1 MINREIPAPRYVIK
15 QCEKFI
21 EICDGKSDKYSV
33 DEEKLSK
40 IDRILKLLIMP
51 RGLKSGQSIYDC
63 SCGYQW
69 LLYASTL
76 CIVYKNNPSKRRY
89 ETVILEV
96 GRKNFKTFTIATV
109 FILLFLLEPK
119 FSKFYSVVP
128 DGALSREVK
137 TAIEEILKSSP
148 IIYYRKNIPR
158 FKILRDY
165 IEFSL
170 LDSKYIPLNYSNSRM
185 DGKLPN
191 VFLADE
197 VGALPN
203 SYAIEAM
210 RSGQLNILN
219 KLGCIVSTKY
229 PTANN
234 PFEDEVN
241 YAKKVLDGVQ
251 DDETVFSLLY
261 EPDDTENWAT
271 DGMILKHANPVA
283 LEIPEIWEDLM
294 KKRARAISLESAR
307 ENFITKHCNIIYQGA
322 GTESFIDIKDLQS
335 CRVNKIDWTK
345 REVYVGVDLSMSN
358 DNTAVAICAEEDGK
372 ILADVICFVPEG
384 RVDEKNKFEKIDYR
398 RFINLGKCVSCGNKT
413 IDYGAVEDF
422 VFKIEEKYGVT
433 IKAIGFDRY
442 NAISSAQKWNQKYN
456 TVEIRQHSD
465 TLHPPTKLLS
475 EKIANGEFEY
485 EKNTLLEIN
494 FENARCT
501 YDTNMNRYV
510 TKKKSSGKVDMVVAM
525 INAVYLLQQDIIF
538 DDSGWAV
545 QY

>member
-1 MINREIPAPRYVIK
+1 
-15 QCEKFI
+15 
-21 EICDGKSDKYSV
+21 
-33 DEEKLSK
+33 
-40 IDRILKLLIMP
+40 MP
-51 RGLKSGQSIYDC
+51 RGLKAGKSIYEC

-69 LLYASTL
+69 LLYASAL
-76 CIVYKNNPSKRRY
+76 CVVYRENPNKRRY

-96 GRKNFKTFTIATV
+96 GRKNFKTFTIATIFV
-109 FILLFLLEPK
+109 LLFLLEPK
-119 FSKFYSVVP
+119 FSKFYSVAP

-148 IIYYRKNIPR
+148 FIYQNKNRYR

-165 IEFSL
+165 IEFL
-170 LDSKYIPLNYSNSRM
+170 PNENKYIPLNYSNSRM

-241 YAKKVLDGVQ
+241 YAKRVLDGVQ
-251 DDETVFSLLY
+251 KDETVFSLLY
-261 EPDDTENWAT
+261 EPDETELWTN
-271 DGMILKHANPVA
+271 DDMILKHANPVA
-283 LEIPEIWEDLM
+283 LEISEIWEDLI
-294 KKRARAISLESAR
+294 KKRARAISVESAR
-307 ENFITKHCNIIYQGA
+307 ENFLTKHCNIIYQGS
-322 GTESFIDIKDLQS
+322 GTESFIDIKDLQN
-335 CRVNKIDWTK
+335 CRVNKIDWSG
-345 REVYVGVDLSMSN
+345 REVYIGVDLSMSN
-358 DNTAVAICAEEDGK
+358 DNTAVAITSEENGK
-372 ILADVICFVPEG
+372 ILADVICFIPEG
-384 RVDEKNKFEKIDYR
+384 RTEEKSKFERLDYK
-398 RFINLGKCVSCGNKT
+398 RFIKSMKCIACGNKT
-413 IDYGAVEDF
+413 IDYGIVEDF
-422 VFKIEEKYGVT
+422 VFNIEEKYKVK

-442 NAISSAQKWNQKYN
+442 NAISSAQKWNRKYN

-475 EKIANGEFEY
+475 EKITNGEFEY

-501 YDTNMNRYV
+501 YNTNMNRYV
-510 TKKKSSGKVDMVVAM
+510 TKKKSNGKVDMVVAL
-525 INAVYLLQQDIIF
+525 INAVYLLQQDVIF
-538 DDSGWAV
+538 DDTGWAV
-545 QY
+545 QF

>member
-1 MINREIPAPRYVIK
+1 MNSETPAPRYVIK
-15 QCEKFI
+15 TCQNFIDIYEDKSEKYFFDISKFGKI
-21 EICDGKSDKYSV
+21 EN
-33 DEEKLSK
+33 
-40 IDRILKLLIMP
+40 ILKLLIMP
-51 RGLKSGQSIYDC
+51 RGLKAGKSIFEC

-69 LLYASTL
+69 LLYASAL
-76 CIVYKNNPSKRRY
+76 CIVYRKNPNKRRY

-96 GRKNFKTFTIATV
+96 GRKNFKTFTIATIFV
-109 FILLFLLEPK
+109 LLFLLEPK
-119 FSKFYSVVP
+119 FSKFYSVAP
-128 DGALSREVK
+128 DGSLSREVK
-137 TAIEEILKSSP
+137 AAIEEILKSSP
-148 IIYYRKNIPR
+148 FIYQNKNHYR

-165 IEFSL
+165 IEFL
-170 LDSKYIPLNYSNSRM
+170 PNENKYIPLNYSNSRM

-241 YAKKVLDGVQ
+241 YAKRVLDGVQ
-251 DDETVFSLLY
+251 KDETVFSLLY
-261 EPDDTENWAT
+261 EPDNTENWAN
-271 DGMILKHANPVA
+271 DDMILKHTNPVA
-283 LEIPEIWEDLM
+283 LEISEIWEDLI
-294 KKRARAISLESAR
+294 KKRARAISVESAR
-307 ENFITKHCNIIYQGA
+307 ENFLTKHCNIIYQGS
-322 GTESFIDIKDLQS
+322 GTESFIDIKDLQA
-335 CRVNKIDWTK
+335 CRVNKIDWSG
-345 REVYVGVDLSMSN
+345 REVYIGVDLSMSN
-358 DNTAVAICAEEDGK
+358 DNTAVAIASEENGK

-384 RVDEKNKFEKIDYR
+384 RLEEKSKFERLDYK
-398 RFINLGKCVSCGNKT
+398 RFIKALKCIACGNKT
-413 IDYGAVEDF
+413 IDYGIVEDF
-422 VFKIEEKYGVT
+422 VFNVEERYNVK

-442 NAISSAQKWNQKYN
+442 NAISSAQKWNRKYN

-475 EKIANGEFEY
+475 EKITNGEFEY

-510 TKKKSSGKVDMVVAM
+510 TKKKSCGKVDMVVAL
-525 INAVYLLQQDIIF
+525 INAIYLLQQDIIF
-538 DDSGWAV
+538 DDTGWAV
-545 QY
+545 QF

>member
-1 MINREIPAPRYVIK
+1 MTGHKSYQYARGVINREIPSPKYVIK

-21 EICDGKSDKYSV
+21 EIFDGKSDKYFL
-33 DEEKLSK
+33 DEEKLNS
-40 IDRILKLLIMP
+40 IDSILKLLIMP
-51 RGLKSGQSIYDC
+51 RGLKAGSSIYDC

-76 CIVYKNNPSKRRY
+76 CVVYRENPNKRRY

-96 GRKNFKTFTIATV
+96 GRKNFKTFTIATI

-119 FSKFYSVVP
+119 FSKFYSVAP

-148 IIYYRKNIPR
+148 LVYFYKGIPR

-165 IEFSL
+165 IEFNLTESR
-170 LDSKYIPLNYSNSRM
+170 YIPLNYSNSRM

-241 YAKKVLDGVQ
+241 YAKRILDGTQ
-251 DDETVFSLLY
+251 NDETVFSLLY
-261 EPDDTENWAT
+261 EPDNIEDWTFDDT
-271 DGMILKHANPVA
+271 ILKQANPVA
-283 LEIPEIWEDLM
+283 LEIPEIWEDLI
-294 KKRARAISLESAR
+294 KKRARAISIESAR
-307 ENFITKHCNIIYQGA
+307 ENFLTKHCNIIYQGA
-322 GTESFIDIKDLQS
+322 GTESFIDIKDLQC
-335 CRVNKIDWTK
+335 CRVNKIDWTG
-345 REVYVGVDLSMSN
+345 REVYIGVDLSMSN

-372 ILADVICFVPEG
+372 ILADVVCFIPEG
-384 RVDEKNKFEKIDYR
+384 RIDEKNKFEKLDYR
-398 RFINLGKCVSCGNKT
+398 RFVAAGKLSLV
-413 IDYGAVEDF
+413 A
-422 VFKIEEKYGVT
+422 IEPS
-433 IKAIGFDRY
+433 I
-442 NAISSAQKWNQKYN
+442 
-456 TVEIRQHSD
+456 
-465 TLHPPTKLLS
+465 
-475 EKIANGEFEY
+475 
-485 EKNTLLEIN
+485 
-494 FENARCT
+494 
-501 YDTNMNRYV
+501 
-510 TKKKSSGKVDMVVAM
+510 MV
-525 INAVYLLQQDIIF
+525 L
-538 DDSGWAV
+538 
-545 QY
+545 

>member
-119 FSKFYSVVP
+119 FSKFYSVAP

-251 DDETVFSLLY
+251 DDENVFSLLY

-335 CRVNKIDWTK
+335 CRVNKIDWT
-345 REVYVGVDLSMSN
+345 
-358 DNTAVAICAEEDGK
+358 
-372 ILADVICFVPEG
+372 
-384 RVDEKNKFEKIDYR
+384 
-398 RFINLGKCVSCGNKT
+398 
-413 IDYGAVEDF
+413 
-422 VFKIEEKYGVT
+422 
-433 IKAIGFDRY
+433 
-442 NAISSAQKWNQKYN
+442 
-456 TVEIRQHSD
+456 
-465 TLHPPTKLLS
+465 
-475 EKIANGEFEY
+475 
-485 EKNTLLEIN
+485 N
-494 FENARCT
+494 F
-501 YDTNMNRYV
+501 NMR
-510 TKKKSSGKVDMVVAM
+510 
-525 INAVYLLQQDIIF
+525 
-538 DDSGWAV
+538 
-545 QY
+545 

>member
-1 MINREIPAPRYVIK
+1 MNSETPAPRYVIK
-15 QCEKFI
+15 TCQNFIDIYEDKSEKYFFDISKFGKI
-21 EICDGKSDKYSV
+21 EN
-33 DEEKLSK
+33 
-40 IDRILKLLIMP
+40 ILKLLIMP
-51 RGLKSGQSIYDC
+51 RGLKAGKSIFEC

-69 LLYASTL
+69 LLYASAL
-76 CIVYKNNPSKRRY
+76 CVVYRDNPNKRRY

-96 GRKNFKTFTIATV
+96 GRKNFKTFTIATIFV
-109 FILLFLLEPK
+109 LLFLLEPK
-119 FSKFYSVVP
+119 FSKFYSVAP
-128 DGALSREVK
+128 DGSLSREVK

-148 IIYYRKNIPR
+148 LVYQNKNHYR

-165 IEFSL
+165 IEFL
-170 LDSKYIPLNYSNSRM
+170 PNENKYIPLNYSNSRM

-241 YAKKVLDGVQ
+241 YAKRVLDGVQ
-251 DDETVFSLLY
+251 KDETVFSLLY
-261 EPDDTENWAT
+261 EPDNTENWAN
-271 DGMILKHANPVA
+271 DDMILKHTNPVA
-283 LEIPEIWEDLM
+283 LEISEIWEDLI
-294 KKRARAISLESAR
+294 KKRARAISVESAR
-307 ENFITKHCNIIYQGA
+307 ENFLTKHCNIIYQGS
-322 GTESFIDIKDLQS
+322 GTESFIDIKDLQA
-335 CRVNKIDWTK
+335 CRVNKIDWNG
-345 REVYVGVDLSMSN
+345 REVYIGVDLSMSN
-358 DNTAVAICAEEDGK
+358 DNTAIAIASEENGK

-384 RVDEKNKFEKIDYR
+384 RIEEKSKFERLDYK
-398 RFINLGKCVSCGNKT
+398 RFIKALKCIACGNKT
-413 IDYGAVEDF
+413 IDYGIVEDF
-422 VFKIEEKYGVT
+422 VFNVEEKYNVK

-442 NAISSAQKWNQKYN
+442 NAISSAQKWNRKYN

-475 EKIANGEFEY
+475 EKITNGEFEY

-510 TKKKSSGKVDMVVAM
+510 TKKKSCGKVDMVVAL
-525 INAVYLLQQDIIF
+525 INAIYLLQQDIIF
-538 DDSGWAV
+538 DDTGWAV
-545 QY
+545 QF